1 MDSWNFLI
9 PESLRALGLHI
20 LRPKVVAVVDK
31 TIHTANSTA
40 QAVMRLSAAI
50 CMTNRVAEVGIYD

>member
-40 QAVMRLSAAI
+40 QAEMRLSAEI
-50 CMTNRVAEVGIYD
+50 CIANRAADAGISD